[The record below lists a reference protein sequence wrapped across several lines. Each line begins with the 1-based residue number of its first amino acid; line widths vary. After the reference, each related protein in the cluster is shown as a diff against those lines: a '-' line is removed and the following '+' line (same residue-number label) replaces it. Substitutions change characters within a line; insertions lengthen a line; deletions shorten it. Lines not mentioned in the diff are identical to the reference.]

1 MKIPIKTFEE
11 MNAQERREYLEGLL
25 DDGSNLTVAEIT
37 EILQALRASEEFQS
51 WNPSEAD
58 GIPSAY
64 TPQQVAKAWNVS
76 GEFVRLL
83 FMNEPG
89 VLRFNKTGKS
99 SKTAREY
106 TTIRIPKPVMLRV
119 YKKWQKITRRI
130 K

>member
-1 MKIPIKTFEE
+1 MKIPIKTFEQ
-11 MNAQERREYLEGLL
+11 MNEGERREYLEGLL
-25 DDGSNLTVAEIT
+25 DDGNLSFAEVT
-37 EILQALRASEEFQS
+37 EIVQALRASEEFQT
-51 WNPSEAD
+51 WKPEAD

-76 GEFVRLL
+76 TEFVRLL
-83 FMNEPG
+83 FANEPG

-99 SKTAREY
+99 NKKAREY

-119 YKKWQKITRRI
+119 FKKWQKITRRI